1 MDYKITEVFLD
12 EANKYRT
19 RVIIDENSTHFFK
32 FDHYPTQ
39 EEVNELVVNYLK
51 ISETD
56 ASSIGIDDIIAPPP
70 INP

>member
-19 RVIIDENSTHFFK
+19 RVVIDENSTQFFK

-39 EEVNELVVNYLK
+39 EEVNELVSNYLQ
-51 ISETD
+51 SQ
-56 ASSIGIDDIIAPPP
+56 
-70 INP
+70 NPNNGENL

>member
-19 RVIIDENSTHFFK
+19 RVIIDENSSQFFK

-39 EEVNELVVNYLK
+39 TEVNELVSNYLQ
-51 ISETD
+51 SQNSNNGE
-56 ASSIGIDDIIAPPP
+56 
-70 INP
+70 NL